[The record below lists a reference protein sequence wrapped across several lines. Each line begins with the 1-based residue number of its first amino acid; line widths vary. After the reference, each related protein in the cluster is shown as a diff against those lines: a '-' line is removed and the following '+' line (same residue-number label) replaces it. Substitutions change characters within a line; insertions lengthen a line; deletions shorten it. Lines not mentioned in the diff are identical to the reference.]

1 LLRLPMPNL
10 LDEKFQCLA
19 TTLGEAM
26 GEMISCLV
34 EAQIAAKMQEIEQL
48 RAVLATGGCTTQST
62 DNP

>member
-1 LLRLPMPNL
+1 MSNL

-19 TTLGEAM
+19 ITLGDVV

-34 EAQIAAKMQEIEQL
+34 EAQIAAKLQEIEQL